1 MTHVRRLSVRVFAFG
16 ALCLV
21 CAASSLAIPLA
32 KDGQGTITV
41 SPTAVYAGTTSN
53 YLFTFQ
59 STKQYSAG
67 SQATLQIPAGWSVPQ
82 TSNVSGPGYVT
93 VAPVLG
99 SSTVALAGI
108 SGSGPWT
115 LSILFSTSQNHAGFT
130 VNYNR
135 AAVPTN
141 GGVYTFATST
151 KQNGGNLRV
160 MRSGSPTVTADV
172 LTKTNTA
179 VTLSSGLNPSTYG
192 VSVTFTAVVTWSGG
206 SGTPTGTVTFK
217 EGDVVLGTVA
227 LNASAQATF
236 STNRFVVADSPCSIT
251 AEYNGDIRFNPSV
264 SAVLLQTVN
273 AATVNASGLAALNK
287 TYDGTTTATLDVSGA
302 NLSGALAGDN
312 VVLDPSAATGSFSDA
327 NAGASKPVAV
337 SGLALLGTD
346 SGNYILGT
354 VNAVTASIFPA
365 PLTVTANNTN
375 RFFGDVNPGF
385 TATYSGFVAGD
396 NASVLSGAPSFSTSA
411 TQTSPVGGSPY
422 AISVSTGTLAANNYG
437 FGFNPGQLTIV
448 PKPAQPQRIVSLTKL
463 PDSTI
468 AVNCSGDA
476 GRTYL
481 LQGCVDYTFVSWT
494 TIATNTTDVNGF
506 MTCVDGSATNLPSR
520 FYRTALP

>member
-1 MTHVRRLSVRVFAFG
+1 MTYVRRLSIWVIAVG
-16 ALCLV
+16 SICLV
-21 CAASSLAIPLA
+21 STASLFAIPLA
-32 KDGQGTITV
+32 KDGQGTMTV
-41 SPTAVYAGTTSN
+41 SPNTVNAGSTNT

-67 SQATLQIPAGWSVPQ
+67 SQATLQIPAGWSAPQ
-82 TSNVSGPGYVT
+82 TSNVSGVGYVT

-99 SSTVALAGI
+99 SSTVTIAGI

-115 LSILFSTSQNHAGFT
+115 LNIPFSTSQNHAGFT

-135 AAVPTN
+135 AVMPTN
-141 GGVYTFATST
+141 GGVYTLVTST
-151 KQNGGNLRV
+151 KQSGGNLRV
-160 MRSGSPTVTADV
+160 LRGGSPTVTAGV
-172 LTKTNTA
+172 VTKTNTA

-206 SGTPTGTVTFK
+206 SSTPSGTVTFK

-236 STNRFVVADSPCSIT
+236 STNRFVVQDSPCSIT
-251 AEYNGDIRFNPSV
+251 AEYNGDIKFNASV
-264 SAVLLQTVN
+264 SAVLLQIVN

-287 TYDGTTTATLDVSGA
+287 TYDATTTATLDVSSVS
-302 NLSGALAGDN
+302 LSGALAGDN
-312 VVLDPSAATGSFSDA
+312 VALDPSVATATFSDP
-327 NAGASKPVAV
+327 NAGASKSVAV

-346 SGNYILGT
+346 SGNYVLGV

-375 RFFGDVNPGF
+375 RFFGDVNPAF
-385 TATYSGFVAGD
+385 TASYSGFVAGE
-396 NASVLSGAPSFSTSA
+396 NASVLSGAPAFNTSA

-422 AISVSTGTLAANNYG
+422 TINVSTGTLAASNYG
-437 FGFNPGQLTIV
+437 FGFNQGQLTIV

-468 AVNCSGDA
+468 SVNCSGDA

-481 LQGCVDYTFVSWT
+481 LQACPDYTLVSWT
-494 TIATNTTDVNGF
+494 TIATNSTDVNGF
-506 MTCVDGSATNLPSR
+506 MTCVDGSATNLSSR